1 MKNKIDNIEIL
12 QGDLTSM
19 KLDIIVN
26 AANHTLL
33 GGGGIDGMVHCK
45 AGASLLEECRKL
57 NGCEIGSAK
66 MTNGYNL
73 PCKKIIRADQC
84 IMVIKKKLQFN

>member
-19 KLDIIVN
+19 NLDIIVN

-33 GGGGIDGMVHCK
+33 GGGGID
-45 AGASLLEECRKL
+45 E
-57 NGCEIGSAK
+57 
-66 MTNGYNL
+66 
-73 PCKKIIRADQC
+73 
-84 IMVIKKKLQFN
+84 